1 MSLWPALKLL
11 SYFKVMNDALSY
23 FVTGANTVCY
33 SSHPRPLSSRGRDTD
48 TETAQPQ
55 YSQQMS
61 LIVRDIVQC
70 PVSTPGL
77 HG

>member
-23 FVTGANTVCY
+23 SVTGANTVCY

-70 PVSTPGL
+70 PVSTAAL